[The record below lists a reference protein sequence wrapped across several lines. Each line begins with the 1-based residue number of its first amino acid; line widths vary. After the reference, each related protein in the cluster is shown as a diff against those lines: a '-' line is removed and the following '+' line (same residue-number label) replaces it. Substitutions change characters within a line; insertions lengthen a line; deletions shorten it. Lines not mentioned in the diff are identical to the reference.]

1 MKLRSANKVYYG
13 QIDFRDY
20 RNGTITK
27 AIGRIKKALATKR
40 RKAKLEIRGYEFMHR
55 LKQFLDRARTKN

>member
-40 RKAKLEIRGYEFMHR
+40 RSV
-55 LKQFLDRARTKN
+55 ARQVTTNLFVANAMGFVSDK